1 MTSDDSMSE
10 FLEYQDQTLH
20 YYIDLMGKL
29 ERMNSSLGFVLHFLD
44 ETQGRIEA
52 RLRAIQSYLGW
63 AGELRTALRLDLA
76 SLLLLSASPF
86 ICLSRFKHHRH
97 VDVYRAYQLF
107 CTVCRGPVIP
117 AVSTF
122 LPCHAAAH
130 RALECR
136 GGGQPAAGA
145 GSGESQ
151 LADRHAFARYE
162 RKAECKNLNGID
174 WLSCPRPPPPQDT
187 GL

>member
-1 MTSDDSMSE
+1 MSE

-76 SLLLLSASPF
+76 FFFIFFFVVVCIPVYLSF
-86 ICLSRFKHHRH
+86 Q
-97 VDVYRAYQLF
+97 V
-107 CTVCRGPVIP
+107 
-117 AVSTF
+117 
-122 LPCHAAAH
+122 
-130 RALECR
+130 
-136 GGGQPAAGA
+136 
-145 GSGESQ
+145 
-151 LADRHAFARYE
+151 
-162 RKAECKNLNGID
+162 
-174 WLSCPRPPPPQDT
+174 
-187 GL
+187 